1 MDKKLLGKEAENTNT
16 RRIIK
21 KVRNQLILLIGG
33 ALAGLLAL
41 ILVYCIPTEPME
53 EHIYQSLPMLEKEF
67 VSSELIDGYP
77 GSLTGSFTD
86 CLMLENA
93 VYQSHEHTML
103 EQILF
108 MYRGESGMG
117 DGWAT
122 GYSLTDYIEGI
133 EQPREVEYARYWHGY
148 LVVLKPLLF
157 LTTFNA
163 LRIMSSAFQ
172 LILVGMIVIGLC
184 RRKEEFLG
192 MAFLVSMPFLYY
204 FGLYASLSLS
214 ICFYIMAGLML
225 MQLKWDEGLRKHGW
239 YGEFFL
245 IAGMLTSY
253 FDFLTYPL
261 ITLAFPLCVCLY
273 LDKDGANKGLKR
285 LVGYSMEWGVGYL
298 GLWVLKWVL
307 ADILTGGS
315 VIKVGLDAIL
325 ERADVAA
332 SESTRMGGFFF
343 VLRQNMSAY
352 FNWGFYLLGL
362 GIAVWLIRT
371 ILKKKKEITKK
382 TFCEGMV
389 LLAVALYPLIWFFFT
404 QNHSDEHWIFTFKI
418 LAVTVFACI
427 CGVGKMCKGEK

>member
-1 MDKKLLGKEAENTNT
+1 MDKKSENKNS
-16 RRIIK
+16 RWIIK
-21 KVRNQLILLIGG
+21 KARNHLILLIGG

-93 VYQSHEHTML
+93 VYQSPEHTML

-117 DGWAT
+117 EGWAT
-122 GYSLTDYIEGI
+122 GYSLADYIGGI
-133 EQPREVEYARYWHGY
+133 EQPREVEYGRYWHGY

-172 LILVGMIVIGLC
+172 LILVGMIVIGLS

-214 ICFYIMAGLML
+214 ICFYIMAGLIL
-225 MQLKWDEGLRKHGW
+225 VQLRWDERLRKHGW

-261 ITLAFPLCVCLY
+261 VTLAFPLCVCLY

-307 ADILTGGS
+307 ADILAGGS
-315 VIKVGLDAIL
+315 VIKDGLDAIL
-325 ERADVAA
+325 ERSDVAA
-332 SESTRMGGFFF
+332 SESTRMTGFFF
-343 VLRQNMSAY
+343 VLRQNMSVY

-362 GIAVWLIRT
+362 GIAIWLIRT
-371 ILKKKKEITKK
+371 ILKKKSEITKK
-382 TFCEGMV
+382 TFGEGMV
-389 LLAVALYPLIWFFFT
+389 LLTVALYPLIWFFFT

-418 LAVTVFACI
+418 LAVSVFACI
-427 CGVGKMCKGEK
+427 CGVGKMCKGEQ

>member
-1 MDKKLLGKEAENTNT
+1 MDKKSRQIVKKAENHL
-16 RRIIK
+16 R
-21 KVRNQLILLIGG
+21 LLMGG
-33 ALAGLLAL
+33 AFVGLLAL
-41 ILVYCIPTEPME
+41 ILVYCIPTAPMK
-53 EHIYQSLPMLEKEF
+53 EHLYQSLPMLEKEF

-77 GSLTGSFTD
+77 GSLTGNFTD

-93 VYQSHEHTML
+93 VYQSEEHTML

-108 MYRGESGMG
+108 MYRGESGTG
-117 DGWAT
+117 DGWAP
-122 GYSLTDYIEGI
+122 GYSLEDYIGGI
-133 EQPREVEYARYWHGY
+133 QQPREVEYARYWHGY

-157 LTTFNA
+157 LTTFNS

-172 LILVGMIVIGLC
+172 LILVGMIVMALY
-184 RRKEEFLG
+184 RRQEEFLG

-214 ICFYIMAGLML
+214 ICFYLMAGFML
-225 MQLKWDEGLRKHGW
+225 IQLKWDKRLRKQGW

-245 IAGMLTSY
+245 LAGMFTSY

-273 LDKDGANKGLKR
+273 LDKDGADKSLKK

-307 ADILTGGS
+307 TDFLVGGN
-315 VIKVGLDAIL
+315 VIKDGWNAIL
-325 ERADVAA
+325 ERTDAA
-332 SESTRMGGFFF
+332 AESTRAAGFFS

-362 GIAVWLIRT
+362 GIAVWLIVT
-371 ILKKKKEITKK
+371 ILKNKKVITKQ
-382 TFCEGMV
+382 TFTEGMV
-389 LLAVALYPLIWFFFT
+389 LWAIALYPLVWFFFT

-418 LAVTVFACI
+418 LAATVFACI
-427 CGVGKMCKGEK
+427 CGIGKMCRCGEEKSNI